1 LQYRKEVHCCGSKWL
16 KVEEEKQNLINA
28 NSIQKPFSG
37 PVTKNYKRKF
47 LRRKTGVPVMCE
59 TIKYKAWELA
69 TSHNVQHH
77 FMASRL

>member
-1 LQYRKEVHCCGSKWL
+1 MQT
-16 KVEEEKQNLINA
+16 
-28 NSIQKPFSG
+28 P
-37 PVTKNYKRKF
+37 TKNLSVAQLPRIIKKF
-47 LRRKTGVPVMCE
+47 LRRKIGVPVMCE